1 MGYMYHSTTIMPNTQ
16 APCGS
21 DNTVLKLINLEMYSV
36 MARVHHCLWQGWIQG
51 EGGVFGVLRDLPLKL
66 NLE

>member
-1 MGYMYHSTTIMPNTQ
+1 MIYMYHSTTIMPNTQ

-36 MARVHHCLWQGWIQG
+36 MARAHHCL
-51 EGGVFGVLRDLPLKL
+51 
-66 NLE
+66 